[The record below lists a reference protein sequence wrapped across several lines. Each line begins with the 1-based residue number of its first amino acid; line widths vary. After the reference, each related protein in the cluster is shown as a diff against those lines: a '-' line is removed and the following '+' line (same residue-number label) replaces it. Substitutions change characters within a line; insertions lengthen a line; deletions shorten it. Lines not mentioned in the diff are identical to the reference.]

1 MKHVTLGI
9 ILGSLLTTGIGMAG
23 SFYNKEGQ
31 SKAPT
36 GSIQQQD
43 YFRQR
48 QLFLDTQ
55 ALRRQA
61 DNDRLRNLTD
71 PCRR

>member
-23 SFYNKEGQ
+23 SFYNKAGQ

-36 GSIQQQD
+36 G
-43 YFRQR
+43 
-48 QLFLDTQ
+48 
-55 ALRRQA
+55 
-61 DNDRLRNLTD
+61 
-71 PCRR
+71 